1 MHHIVLYLPLE
12 GGGNLPISE
21 HVQFNPV
28 LFKDKL
34 CVYGK
39 ELHLGP

>member
-1 MHHIVLYLPLE
+1 MHRIVLYLLLE
-12 GGGNLPISE
+12 KKNLPISE

-34 CVYGK
+34 YIYGK
-39 ELHLGP
+39 ELHLGQ